1 MSKFVILDRDGVI
14 NEDSDAYIKSPDE
27 WVPVPG
33 SLEGIALLTRGGF
46 RVVVLTN
53 QSGIARGLFDLP
65 TLEAIHQ
72 KMCSA
77 VESLGGR
84 VEDIFFCPHGPE
96 DGCDC
101 RKPEP
106 GLFRAFAD
114 KYKVDLKSVPAVGDS
129 FRDIQAARSAGAHP
143 ILVETGKGLRT
154 LARHPDLDVPIFPN
168 LYAASQSILFNAD
181 LR

>member
-1 MSKFVILDRDGVI
+1 MPNFAATGWVSWLSWRDCSSILPTSLSYRVRRLSGIMSKFVILDRDGVI

-101 RKPEP
+101 RKPE
-106 GLFRAFAD
+106 
-114 KYKVDLKSVPAVGDS
+114 
-129 FRDIQAARSAGAHP
+129 
-143 ILVETGKGLRT
+143 
-154 LARHPDLDVPIFPN
+154 
-168 LYAASQSILFNAD
+168 
-181 LR
+181 